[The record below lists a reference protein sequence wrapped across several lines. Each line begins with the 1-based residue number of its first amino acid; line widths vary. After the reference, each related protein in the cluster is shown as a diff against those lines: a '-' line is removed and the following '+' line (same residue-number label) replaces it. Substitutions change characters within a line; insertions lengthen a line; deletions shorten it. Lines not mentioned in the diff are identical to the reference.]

1 MSEDKY
7 EVVRSV
13 NGGCYLCSENG
24 QELYLVR
31 ELSSERLTALCSC
44 CLLNHLE
51 DFMIDNT
58 REWPFTKQENT

>member
-1 MSEDKY
+1 MSANKY

-24 QELYLVR
+24 QELFLVR
-31 ELSSERLTALCSC
+31 ELSGGRLAALCSC
-44 CLLNHLE
+44 CLLGNLD

-58 REWPFTKQENT
+58 REWPFLNQEES